1 MSGILSGV
9 LDNLGRLYESLERK
23 MDDANWVTNRF
34 VEILPIDLEQ
44 KQIYL
49 ETGDTAQ
56 RLRIVKELL
65 DLQLS

>member
-9 LDNLGRLYESLERK
+9 LDNLGRLYESLERR

>member
-1 MSGILSGV
+1 
-9 LDNLGRLYESLERK
+9 

-56 RLRIVKELL
+56 CLRIVKELL